1 MSFNY
6 HGLVHVPQGKEN
18 ESHSTGSAYSWR
30 GKKFT
35 ILKVPTDNHSSSSS
49 SSSSSAQPYVN
60 PFRNKKVTNNAAA
73 AAAVDN
79 TNTAST
85 SPTKQHPTGKDL
97 DLERSSL
104 LNELG
109 INQQQGGGDMSSA
122 PSSAPSSSSVDETN
136 GFAPHEKLKHEKHE
150 EGDMPPL
157 LPSEE
162 PTLPSSRSGSTATGN
177 TTATTSTSPTKKKK
191 KKKKKMAVSFSNEL
205 EETRTFKRVEEGD
218 VKKLWYSQDEAKEER
233 ANARHETRDM
243 ALIGMS
249 NSCTQTSPM
258 VAQIPISRREQV
270 AQMRGKITTGR
281 VNWRKGQ
288 KINKIE
294 LHNQVSM
301 PNDPVY
307 AEVVKKG
314 YVNDGT
320 GRFRKVHSSR

>member
-1 MSFNY
+1 MFNY
-6 HGLVHVPQGKEN
+6 HGRVHVPQGKEN

-35 ILKVPTDNHSSSSS
+35 ILKIPTDNHSSSSS
-49 SSSSSAQPYVN
+49 SSSSSSGQPFVN
-60 PFRNKKVTNNAAA
+60 PFRNKKVINNAAA
-73 AAAVDN
+73 AAVEN

-85 SPTKQHPTGKDL
+85 SPTKQHPTGTDL

-122 PSSAPSSSSVDETN
+122 PSSSSVDETN
-136 GFAPHEKLKHEKHE
+136 GFATTAT
-150 EGDMPPL
+150 MPPL

-162 PTLPSSRSGSTATGN
+162 PTLPSTRSGSTASGN
-177 TTATTSTSPTKKKK
+177 TTATTSTSPTKK

-218 VKKLWYSQDEAKEER
+218 IKKLWYSQDEAKEER
-233 ANARHETRDM
+233 AYARHETRDM

-258 VAQIPISRREQV
+258 LLNNVVSRREQV
-270 AQMRGKITTGR
+270 ALMRGKITTGR

-320 GRFRKVHSSR
+320 GRFRKVHSSVSVK